1 VHAELAEAAPARRR
15 PFGPVAWGM
24 LVVALAG
31 WAVGAVRLFTGLG
44 PVTNLTDRFPWGIWI
59 GIDVAT
65 GVALSAG
72 GFTVAALAHVFHRD
86 RYHPLARA
94 GLLSAMLGYTFVV
107 LGLLFDLGR
116 YYNVWHPMMPS
127 MWSGHSVLFEV
138 GMCVMAYLMVLY
150 SEFVPIATERFLGR
164 VDLPG
169 PLGRLNGLA
178 EGTLRIADTAF
189 GRAMPFL
196 VIAGVVLSCLHQSS
210 LGSLMLIAPSKMHPL
225 WYTPILPLLFLLSA
239 IAVGFPVVV
248 FESHS
253 TARALGRRPETA
265 LIADLAK
272 FLPPLLGIVLVMRL
286 ADLAIRDTFGHLL
299 AIDGPALAYGAE
311 LVFGLAIPIA
321 LMSSERIRRSPRG
334 QLTAAILVVVGVAL
348 NRIDV
353 FLTAYTPPIDGPRYT
368 PAVSE
373 IVLTLGLFATL
384 ALVYRWVVTV
394 FPVLPPEE
402 PEERT
407 S

>member
-1 VHAELAEAAPARRR
+1 
-15 PFGPVAWGM
+15 
-24 LVVALAG
+24 
-31 WAVGAVRLFTGLG
+31 
-44 PVTNLTDRFPWGIWI
+44 
-59 GIDVAT
+59 
-65 GVALSAG
+65 
-72 GFTVAALAHVFHRD
+72 
-86 RYHPLARA
+86 
-94 GLLSAMLGYTFVV
+94 
-107 LGLLFDLGR
+107 
-116 YYNVWHPMMPS
+116 
-127 MWSGHSVLFEV
+127 VLFEV

-150 SEFVPIATERFLGR
+150 GEFVPIATERFLGR